1 MKSAVVKSK
10 GKVNG
15 KREQNQRSFIS
26 SKWEFHTERKRQD
39 RRVLSECQGSLKHR
53 LYFYFQF
60 YNTKGTV
67 TIHTFQQF
75 FRKVKWAVVQQ
86 ISVCSTIF
94 EIIDAL
100 FCKWPFSHKLHYVK
114 QERGGGGL
122 FQLKLFF
129 CSFLQWFLSGI
140 KWKLFFLLLF
150 FVLFCLNGHIHLVTW
165 LYKFW

>member
-1 MKSAVVKSK
+1 MNDKLKHLNFHRLQQIMSIYKDNKHSPKVIQGMAHEVCCCET

-114 QERGGGGL
+114 QERERGILPIEVIFL
-122 FQLKLFF
+122 FFF
-129 CSFLQWFLSGI
+129 CSDF
-140 KWKLFFLLLF
+140 
-150 FVLFCLNGHIHLVTW
+150 
-165 LYKFW
+165 